1 LTIHLISLHK
11 SFEPWTSVYLA
22 SLSMNLLLSNSVFYR
37 SVNSFFF
44 SYSILWWSSRPYLFR
59 WASRVRAVAFNVFVS
74 ISFLIIIIITS
85 FKISQR
91 SQANPRKNHSI
102 ITAKK
107 EISILA
113 DNVMILKLLL
123 TILVLRLS
131 ICELDS

>member
-1 LTIHLISLHK
+1 
-11 SFEPWTSVYLA
+11 
-22 SLSMNLLLSNSVFYR
+22 
-37 SVNSFFF
+37 
-44 SYSILWWSSRPYLFR
+44 LFR